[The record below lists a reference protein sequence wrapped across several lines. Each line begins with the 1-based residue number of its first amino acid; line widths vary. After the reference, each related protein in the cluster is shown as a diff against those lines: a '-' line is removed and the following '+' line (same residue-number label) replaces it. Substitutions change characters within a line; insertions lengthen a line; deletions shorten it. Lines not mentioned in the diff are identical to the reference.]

1 MIKAWWCFCIIL
13 ALSAWAELTH
23 AAVIV
28 VATNETYID
37 RIAAFGPRLTEVGTI
52 GKLRPPTKEEDRYG
66 CIPVKPPCDNWVAL
80 IERGECSFVDKV
92 RAMQASGAIAAV
104 VGDKHYN
111 GWITMYA
118 PGDTSDVHIP
128 SVFVAQHQYQ
138 ALLQLA
144 CSFCEP
150 ILVRLVKDDMLTWP
164 LLDMLLVVVL
174 SPAVMMLFIYLTWR
188 LRQRQRRKNELAPT
202 DYVTRLPTRKYR
214 REKGDQEDANGHT
227 ECAICLEDYVNDDTL
242 RTLPCKH
249 EFHASCVDAWL
260 TTHKKF
266 CPICK
271 YDICRKTPEPAATE
285 RTPLLEA

>member
-1 MIKAWWCFCIIL
+1 MSSWRVCITLLVLFTIVH
-13 ALSAWAELTH
+13 LTH

-37 RIAAFGPRLTEVGTI
+37 RVAAFGPRLTEEGLVGR
-52 GKLRPPTKEEDRYG
+52 LLPPSDEEERYG
-66 CIPVKPPCDNWVAL
+66 CHPVTPPTENWVAL

-92 RAMQASGAIAAV
+92 RAMQESGALAAV

-118 PGDTSDVHIP
+118 PGDTSDVLIP

-138 ALLQLA
+138 ALLQLSK
-144 CSFCEP
+144 SFREP
-150 ILVRLVKDDMLTWP
+150 MLVRLVKDDMLTWP

-202 DYVTRLPTRKYR
+202 DFVTKLPVRKFR
-214 REKGDQEDANGHT
+214 REKQQSQDDHA
-227 ECAICLEDYVNDDTL
+227 ECAICLEDYVDDDIL
-242 RTLPCKH
+242 RTLPCRH
-249 EFHASCVDAWL
+249 EFHTTCVDAWL

-271 YDICRKTPEPAATE
+271 HDICRKAPESSTE
-285 RTPLLEA
+285 RTPLLSA

>member
-1 MIKAWWCFCIIL
+1 MAQI
-13 ALSAWAELTH
+13 TH

-37 RIAAFGPRLTEVGTI
+37 RVAAFGPRLTEEGLVGR
-52 GKLRPPTKEEDRYG
+52 LLPPTNDGDRYG
-66 CIPVKPPCDNWVAL
+66 CEPVTPPTDNWVAL

-92 RAMQASGAIAAV
+92 RAMQESGALAAV

-118 PGDTSDVHIP
+118 PGDTSDVQIP

-144 CSFCEP
+144 RSFREP
-150 ILVRLVKDDMLTWP
+150 MLVRLVKDDMLTWYVS
-164 LLDMLLVVVL
+164 LSVILFNVVL

-202 DYVTRLPTRKYR
+202 DFVTKLPVRKYR
-214 REKGDQEDANGHT
+214 REKQADNDHA
-227 ECAICLEDYVNDDTL
+227 ECAICLEDYVDGDTL
-242 RTLPCKH
+242 RTLPCRH
-249 EFHASCVDAWL
+249 EFHTICVDAWL

-271 YDICRKTPEPAATE
+271 HDICRKTPESSTE
-285 RTPLLEA
+285 RTPLLNA

>member
-1 MIKAWWCFCIIL
+1 MIRSWCLCITL
-13 ALSAWAELTH
+13 LLSALADITL

-37 RIAAFGPRLTEVGTI
+37 RIAAFGPRLTEEGVLGS
-52 GKLRPPTKEEDRYG
+52 LLPPTHEDDRYG
-66 CIPVKPPCDNWVAL
+66 CDIVTPPCENWVAL

-118 PGDTSDVHIP
+118 PGDTSDVQIP

-138 ALLQLA
+138 ALLQLSR
-144 CSFCEP
+144 SFREP
-150 ILVRLVKDDMLTWP
+150 MLVRLVKDDMLTWP

-202 DYVTRLPTRKYR
+202 DFVTRLPTRKFR
-214 REKGDQEDANGHT
+214 REKQDQQNEDHA
-227 ECAICLEDYVNDDTL
+227 ECAICLEDYIDDDIL
-242 RTLPCKH
+242 RTLPCRH

-271 YDICRKTPEPAATE
+271 YDICRKTPESSTE
-285 RTPLLEA
+285 RTPLLNA